1 MRTVS
6 ETSRTALKCINIQ
19 IIAGPEEKQ
28 KGSKKMFEE
37 IIVKNFPNTGKEIV
51 KVQEVQRVPQECS
64 VQFLDL

>member
-6 ETSRTALKCINIQ
+6 ETSRTALKCINIK

-37 IIVKNFPNTGKEIV
+37 IIVKNFPNMEKLTVTQVTESCIQDKA
-51 KVQEVQRVPQECS
+51 K
-64 VQFLDL
+64 